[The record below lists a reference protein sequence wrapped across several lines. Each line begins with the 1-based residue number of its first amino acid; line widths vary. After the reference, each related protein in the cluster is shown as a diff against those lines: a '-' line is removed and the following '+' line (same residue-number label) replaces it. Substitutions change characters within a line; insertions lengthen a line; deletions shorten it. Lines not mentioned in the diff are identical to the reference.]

1 MITYPYPTVAGKLD
15 ELHPK
20 CRICL
25 HLIPMPVIAK
35 DYYGC
40 GKGPLM
46 YPDVCPWFTDASWKK
61 EYRKESCNEGRTN

>member
-1 MITYPYPTVAGKLD
+1 MITYPTIAGKLD

-25 HLIPMPVIAK
+25 HLRPMPVIAP
-35 DYYGC
+35 DYYEC
-40 GKGPLM
+40 GKAPLM

-61 EYRKESCNEGRTN
+61 EYRREKGL